1 MSGMGK
7 TVLKKVGEREVVCR
21 ELTVGQVRAVLAKDC
36 KKDLANV
43 GLMGDMLLEDM
54 ELFTSLTDDEVE
66 AMHPSELA
74 DVVAGCKEA
83 NPHFFAM
90 LDRLNTPRKTA

>member
-7 TVLKKVGEREVVCR
+7 TVLKSVGGREVICR
-21 ELTVGQVRAVLAKDC
+21 ELTVGQVREILAKDC

-43 GLMGDMLLEDM
+43 GLMEDMLLEDIG
-54 ELFTSLTDDEVE
+54 LFTNLTSADVD
-66 AMHPSELA
+66 AMYPSDVA

-90 LDRLNTPRKTA
+90 LARLSAQRKVA